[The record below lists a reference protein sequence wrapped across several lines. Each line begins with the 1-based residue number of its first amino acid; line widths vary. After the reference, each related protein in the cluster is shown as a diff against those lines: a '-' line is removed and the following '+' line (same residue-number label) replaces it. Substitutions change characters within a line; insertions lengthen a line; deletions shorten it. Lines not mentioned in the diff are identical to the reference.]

1 MGNLSVFP
9 KAFETVEFACL
20 TLEDVDKEV
29 SVIDGY
35 PLSVLQSH
43 DALAM
48 LTRLLFDI
56 VDELVG
62 NAQHVGG
69 RGAFANH
76 EVLESGFVELAH
88 IDDTDVACLAVLKT
102 FDDDFYKFVCHFK

>member
-1 MGNLSVFP
+1 M
-9 KAFETVEFACL
+9 
-20 TLEDVDKEV
+20 
-29 SVIDGY
+29 
-35 PLSVLQSH
+35 
-43 DALAM
+43 LA
-48 LTRLLFDI
+48 RLLFDI